1 MREKRTGF
9 NPRSGTARRA
19 NRADSLRWL
28 KRFSFKKL
36 LDNEFLN
43 VYYAHSILRKG
54 ELNV

>member
-28 KRFSFKKL
+28 KRFSFKNCL
-36 LDNEFLN
+36 TMNF
-43 VYYAHSILRKG
+43 
-54 ELNV
+54 